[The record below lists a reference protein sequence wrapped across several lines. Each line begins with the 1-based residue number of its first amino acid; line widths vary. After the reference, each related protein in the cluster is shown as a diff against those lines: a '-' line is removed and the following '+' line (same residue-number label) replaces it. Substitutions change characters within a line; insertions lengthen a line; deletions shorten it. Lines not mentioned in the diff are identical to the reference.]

1 MCVFYKKKKKKLTD
15 EAMTTGRN
23 RGQDR
28 VDGTEGQQE
37 LDQFDV
43 ALLDGIVHGSVPFNE
58 N

>member
-1 MCVFYKKKKKKLTD
+1 VCYIKKKKKLN

-43 ALLDGIVHGSVPFNE
+43 ALLDGIVHGSVPFSNE